1 MATLPFRDLAQ
12 RGILHDPSP
21 YQIDLN
27 AWSGGSN
34 MRFASGKAMRA
45 PIWRSVVD
53 DLIADIAPVV
63 TPASGPGHPATTTP
77 GVATGLAR
85 HVIGY
90 KPSTGF
96 DVVYTVNDDRSV
108 YQFSNGTLTN
118 VSEAGFSGATDAR
131 AFTHA
136 LLGDVLY
143 LNRPDAVPRYLAPG
157 MSAFAALPNWPSTSR
172 CRVMRAFSDY
182 MVALDVTEVPAG
194 SAAGTPPVTVGSMV
208 KWSDLTLAGQVPDS
222 WDSTDLTKSSGENVL
237 EDLTSPLVDG
247 LSLRNSLILYSSD
260 QIWQMAPSGDTF
272 IFSFQRLF
280 GDGGMI
286 APNCGV
292 EVDGVHYVFGP
303 NDIYRHDGSSKQ
315 SIIDRRN
322 RNFVFRNLDSKA
334 TEVCFAQ
341 YVPALSEIIFG
352 YKTGDADAAFQGGD
366 RCNKAAVYNILGDTW
381 AFLDIPNVSGMAISN
396 VNSSL
401 TFASAPDSL
410 TAATIG
416 GSPYDQD
423 SGYAENPLA
432 VSSPF
437 PGCPAPTLNRLLAFD
452 FIDKGSLAFPF
463 SVECNSPAY
472 LTHTGVSLDQVG
484 GDLVGYK
491 LVRRIYPQITMFSN
505 APVEIQ
511 IGGSLTPSGVPTY
524 STVLTYNPIT
534 QYKVDVLKG
543 GRYLAIMFT
552 IAQAADFEVNGFDLD
567 VVSSGAS

>member
-12 RGILHDPSP
+12 RGILRDPSP
-21 YQIDLN
+21 YQVDLN
-27 AWSGGSN
+27 AWTGGSN
-34 MRFASGKAMRA
+34 MRFSSGKAMRG

-53 DLIADIAPVV
+53 DLIADTAPIV
-63 TPASGPGHPATTTP
+63 TPSTGVGQPATSVPGASGS
-77 GVATGLAR
+77 AR

-96 DVVYTVNDDRSV
+96 DVVYTVNDDRSL
-108 YQFSNGTLTN
+108 YKFANGVLTN
-118 VSEAGFSGATDAR
+118 VSETGFSGYTDAR

-136 LLGDVLY
+136 FLGDVLY
-143 LNRPDAVPRYLAPG
+143 VNRPDAVPRYLAPG
-157 MSAFAALPNWPSTSR
+157 MAAFAPLPNWPSTSR

-182 MVALDVTEVPAG
+182 MVALDVSEVPYG
-194 SAAGTPPVTVGSMV
+194 SAAGALPVTTGSMV

-222 WDSTDLTKSSGENVL
+222 WDSTDSTKSAGENVL

-247 LSLRNSLILYSSD
+247 VPLRNSLILYSSD

-292 EVDGVHYVFGP
+292 DVDGVHYVFGP
-303 NDIYRHDGSSKQ
+303 NDIYRHDGSTKQ
-315 SIIDRRN
+315 SICDRRN
-322 RNFVFRNLDSKA
+322 RDYIFRNLDSKA

-341 YVPALSEIIFG
+341 YIPALSEIVFG
-352 YKTGDADAAFQGGD
+352 YKTGDADAAFHGD

-381 AFLDIPNVSGMAISN
+381 SFLDLPNVSGMAISN

-401 TFASAPDSL
+401 TFASAPSSL
-410 TAATIG
+410 TAGTIG
-416 GSPYDQD
+416 GSAYDQD

-432 VSSPF
+432 VSSPVL
-437 PGCPAPTLNRLLAFD
+437 GAAPTTNRLLAFD

-463 SVECNSPAY
+463 SPECNSPAY
-472 LTHTGVSLDQVG
+472 LEHTGISLDAVG

-491 LVRRIYPQITMFSN
+491 LVRRVYPQISMFSN
-505 APVEIQ
+505 VPVEIL
-511 IGGSLTPSGVPTY
+511 IGGALTPSGTPTY
-524 STVLTYNPIT
+524 TMTRTYNPVT
-534 QYKVDVLKG
+534 QYKVDLMKG
-543 GRYLAIMFT
+543 GRYLALRFT
-552 IAQAADFEVNGFDLD
+552 IDQAADFEINGFDLD